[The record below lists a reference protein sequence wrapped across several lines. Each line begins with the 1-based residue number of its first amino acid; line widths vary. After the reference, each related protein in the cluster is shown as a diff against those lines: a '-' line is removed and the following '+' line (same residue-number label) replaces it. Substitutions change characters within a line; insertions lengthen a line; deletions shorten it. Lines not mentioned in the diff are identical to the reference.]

1 MRVAWLAGC
10 RGVCRGRRPLL
21 LHLLA
26 SLQGAGLVSF
36 SQAHGL
42 RAHGA
47 WPLWVGRPV
56 GIPLLR
62 APAVWCRVVA
72 DGLKLSLLICK
83 RGAAGPR
90 LAACGDKW
98 MSQEGPIPPQW
109 DASCDPGFSSSQ
121 FPCSVDS

>member
-1 MRVAWLAGC
+1 MCVAWLAGC
-10 RGVCRGRRPLL
+10 WGVCRGRRPLV

-62 APAVWCRVVA
+62 APAVGCRVVA

-98 MSQEGPIPPQW
+98 MSPEGPIPPQW
-109 DASCDPGFSSSQ
+109 DASCDQASLLPS
-121 FPCSVDS
+121 FPVQ